1 LPCHTTLR
9 DPTPTRKSVVKPLAL
24 LPLSCS
30 SHHSSHRSFIVHIA
44 HSSLTTVYITAMA
57 SHDTDGDQYE
67 TSSKEGD
74 KEGDKEEV
82 LEQEQKDGNE
92 RRRGERWERRR
103 GD

>member
-1 LPCHTTLR
+1 
-9 DPTPTRKSVVKPLAL
+9 
-24 LPLSCS
+24 
-30 SHHSSHRSFIVHIA
+30 
-44 HSSLTTVYITAMA
+44 MA